1 MNLITERADMP
12 CIVACM
18 FQSFFGL
25 KLGKSSQKAKSC
37 FLQQLKNNHQ
47 SCRALISMAHV
58 ANMGENTK
66 RRSPTDQ
73 KKSKLK
79 PCPHFGNQ
87 S

>member
-1 MNLITERADMP
+1 MKLITERADMP

-47 SCRALISMAHV
+47 SCGALISMAHV
-58 ANMGENTK
+58 AKMGETQK
-66 RRSPTDQ
+66 EGHQLTRR
-73 KKSKLK
+73 KA
-79 PCPHFGNQ
+79 N
-87 S
+87 

>member
-1 MNLITERADMP
+1 
-12 CIVACM
+12 M

-25 KLGKSSQKAKSC
+25 KLSKSSQKAKSC

-47 SCRALISMAHV
+47 SCGALISMAHV
-58 ANMGENTK
+58 ARMGGNTK
-66 RRSPTDQ
+66 IRSPTDQ

-79 PCPHFGNQ
+79 PQQQLGNQ